1 MRKSSIERKLDE
13 ERKAQKAKT
22 SRYKA
27 TPNKRIKKEKEKSK
41 SSKHSKI
48 KDFDLDDDDEIK
60 TSLNIVEDDIED
72 EDEIDEEVNYQLDI
86 KKIEDEDDEEDDE
99 IEFDEDDED
108 DEYDE
113 DEEEDDD
120 DDDDDEEVGRFD
132 ETIVFNYDELNE
144 LLERSDMN
152 RQNGKRTKKNNK
164 KTKGS
169 RQEEKRKYSVG
180 DKIKIFFTHLIRLG
194 TLGIIVGMVLM
205 YGPYSKFR
213 EWWVSTAMTTMTHKY
228 LATWFFDD
236 LTIQDVL
243 NKNKVVES
251 NESTNTELIVGAN
264 ADQPNTYANEYERQI
279 LERDPKNNDYKI
291 IPINGKGYSG
301 YLTAVYEPQRIHAVA
316 TAHLGVKGQYVVEMA
331 EENNALIAING
342 GGFNDP
348 NFNSTG
354 GSPLGITV
362 SRGNFVTQ
370 YSYNGSGGLIG
381 FDDNNNFICGRMT
394 VTQAKNAGIRDA
406 VTFGPFLIVNGKSSA
421 VLGNGGWGD
430 APRTAI
436 GQRADGIV
444 LFLVLDGRTATN
456 LGADMDDLIE
466 IMERYGAINAAN
478 LDGGTSSVLVVNN
491 TIVNDPIDSSGAHKT
506 RPIST
511 AFIVD
516 KDESDDSD
524 HSLVKSKLE

>member
-1 MRKSSIERKLDE
+1 MRKSSIEKKLDE
-13 ERKAQKAKT
+13 ERNKTKKPRT

-27 TPNKRIKKEKEKSK
+27 TPVKRVRKDKT
-41 SSKHSKI
+41 SSTKTSKI
-48 KDFDLDDDDEIK
+48 KDFDIDEDDEVIN
-60 TSLNIVEDDIED
+60 SLDIIDDQIENDDIED
-72 EDEIDEEVNYQLDI
+72 EVYKVSNIKEVV
-86 KKIEDEDDEEDDE
+86 DED
-99 IEFDEDDED
+99 
-108 DEYDE
+108 
-113 DEEEDDD
+113 EEDDD
-120 DDDDDEEVGRFD
+120 DDDFELEDDFDDYEDEEDKDAEEDASNDVG

-144 LLERSDMN
+144 MLESKKMGRSK
-152 RQNGKRTKKNNK
+152 GKRNNK
-164 KTKGS
+164 KAKVK
-169 RQEEKRKYSVG
+169 EEKAKYTAG
-180 DKIKIFFTHLIRLG
+180 DKIKMIFTHLIRLG
-194 TLGIIVGMVLM
+194 ALGIIVGMVLM
-205 YGPYSKFR
+205 YGPYSGFR
-213 EWWVSTAMTTMTHKY
+213 EWWISTAMTTMTHKY

-236 LTIQDVL
+236 LTIQDAL

-251 NESTNTELIVGAN
+251 NESTNTDLITGETAQTTN
-264 ADQPNTYANEYERQI
+264 YANEYERQI

-316 TAHLGVKGQYVVEMA
+316 TAKLGVSGQYVVEMA
-331 EENNALIAING
+331 EANDALIAING

-354 GSPLGITV
+354 GSPLGITI
-362 SRGNFVTQ
+362 SRGKFVTQ
-370 YSYNGSGGLIG
+370 NSYNGSGGLIG
-381 FDDNNNFICGRMT
+381 FDEKNNFICGKMT

-406 VTFGPFLIVNGKSSA
+406 VTFGPFLIVNGKSSS

-466 IMERYGAINAAN
+466 VMERYGAINAAN

-516 KDESDDSD
+516 KDDSDDSD
-524 HSLVKSKLE
+524 HTLVKSKLE